1 MPGKHTRTDSSK
13 DTEQFNDYNRREERT
28 ASEQVAVSPRG
39 EFYHVT
45 LGAPTM
51 GECGTFLKDGRL
63 CDRAAATADG
73 LRPCPR
79 CFEGIGTGGL
89 QKDEDGGATGRE
101 AATDGGTDCDRPG
114 GDQGAQRQ

>member
-13 DTEQFNDYNRREERT
+13 DTEQFNDYNRREESNAT
-28 ASEQVAVSPRG
+28 EQVAVSPRG
-39 EFYHVT
+39 EFFHVT

-79 CFEGIGTGGL
+79 CFEGVGTGGL
-89 QKDEDGGATGRE
+89 QHDEDGGATGRE
-101 AATDGGTDCDRPG
+101 AATDGGTECDPGADQDAPRP
-114 GDQGAQRQ
+114 